1 MKRKPGVYQVGKAV
15 SACRPLCGARLRRVS
30 CGVVPGIVRPA
41 AEGCTFLRGIAGI
54 PAACY
59 YGAPAAHAHA
69 GTENRMRESF
79 IKLQKQLKK
88 RFPDTD
94 PSVLREAYRRADKAH
109 KGQLRSSGEPYILHP
124 LMVAQILAG
133 IGMDPITC
141 AAGILH
147 DVLEDTD
154 VTFADLKAD
163 FGAEIAGLV
172 EGVTKIGGLTFAE
185 QEVSAEAKQANN
197 IRKMLVATAKDVRV
211 IIIKLA
217 DRLHNMRTIEYL
229 PEAKRRRIARET
241 LDVYAPLAH
250 RLGVSAWKWE
260 LEDHAFHTLM
270 PEEYKEI
277 SRQLAMRRRDRE
289 HFINETAAA
298 LERSLREAEIDARVI
313 GRPKHLYSIYRKMV
327 EHGKDFHE
335 VMDLHGV
342 RIITQTPGDCYNA
355 LGVVHALWT
364 PVPGRMKDYIAM
376 PKLNMYQALHTTVMR
391 EIGRPMEVQIR
402 TEEMDRLAREGI
414 AAHWTYKEGA
424 KASDAKMDKQ
434 LSWFRQ
440 MYEWLKD
447 AHAPEELVESMQR
460 DFTVSNIY
468 VFTPKG
474 EVKELP
480 RGATPLD
487 YAYMIHSDI
496 GHHCI
501 GAKVNGRMVPLRY
514 HLQTGDVVEVLQ
526 SKNQRPHLDWVDI
539 VVTGRARTRIR
550 QHLRE
555 LGMLDPIHDPMVK
568 APEAAAEPAPMRR
581 ERLDVAPVD
590 ESTRAKLLRVD
601 GESGY
606 EVKFAKC
613 CHPMPGH
620 PVVGYMTKLG
630 MSIHRADCKSFAKS
644 KPDPDRIHAAS
655 WDGDEE
661 FEQTVR
667 VRVGARP
674 NVLADITAVLRP
686 INVDIVRA
694 EYRPGE
700 EGSSYFDFT
709 FRTSDTSQM
718 PRIARALRTVAGVQK
733 IGSLPEE
740 VVPFA
745 RVG

>member
-1 MKRKPGVYQVGKAV
+1 MKRYR
-15 SACRPLCGARLRRVS
+15 C
-30 CGVVPGIVRPA
+30 VV
-41 AEGCTFLRGIAGI
+41 AEKD
-54 PAACY
+54 
-59 YGAPAAHAHA
+59 
-69 GTENRMRESF
+69 MRESF
-79 IKLQKQLKK
+79 VKLQKQLKK
-88 RFPDTD
+88 RFPGTD
-94 PSVLREAYRRADKAH
+94 LTVLREAYRRADLAH
-109 KGQLRSSGEPYILHP
+109 KGQVRSSGEPYILHP
-124 LMVAQILAG
+124 IMVAQILAG
-133 IGMDPITC
+133 IGMDPVTC
-141 AAGILH
+141 AAALLH

-154 VTFADLKAD
+154 ITHKDLRAD

-172 EGVTKIGGLTFAE
+172 EGVTKIGSLTFAE
-185 QEVSAEAKQANN
+185 RQVSAEAKQANN

-229 PEAKRRRIARET
+229 PEEKRSRIARET

-270 PEEYKEI
+270 PVEYKEI

-289 HFINETAAA
+289 HFINETAKS
-298 LERSLREAEIDARVI
+298 LEQSLREAEIDARVI

-335 VMDLHGV
+335 VMDLHGI

-355 LGVVHALWT
+355 LGVVHSLWT

-414 AAHWTYKEGA
+414 AAHWTYKEGV

-447 AHAPEELVESMQR
+447 AHAPEDLVESMQR

-468 VFTPKG
+468 VFSPKG
-474 EVKELP
+474 EVMELP

-487 YAYMIHSDI
+487 YAYLIHSDI
-496 GHHCI
+496 GHQCI
-501 GAKVNGRMVPLRY
+501 GARVNGRMVPLRY
-514 HLQTGDVVEVLQ
+514 HLQTGDVVEVLTSRTQ
-526 SKNQRPHLDWVDI
+526 HPHLDWVDI

-555 LGMLDPIHDPMVK
+555 MGELDPIHDPMVK
-568 APEAAAEPAPMRR
+568 APASDFTVPPMPPKPRR
-581 ERLDVAPVD
+581 DPLAVKQVD
-590 ESTRAKLLRVD
+590 EATRTKLLRVD
-601 GESGY
+601 GEGGY
-606 EVKFAKC
+606 DVKFAKC

-620 PVVGYMTKLG
+620 AVVAYVTKVG
-630 MSIHRADCKSFAKS
+630 TSVHRADCKSFAKS

-655 WDGDEE
+655 WEGDDE
-661 FEQTVR
+661 FETTVR
-667 VRVGARP
+667 VVVGARP

-694 EYRPGE
+694 EYGPGDL
-700 EGSSYFDFT
+700 GHSHFDFT
-709 FRTSDTSQM
+709 FRTSDNSQM
-718 PRIARALRTVAGVQK
+718 PRIERALHTVSGVLK
-733 IGSLPEE
+733 LVPLPG
-740 VVPFA
+740 VIVPFA